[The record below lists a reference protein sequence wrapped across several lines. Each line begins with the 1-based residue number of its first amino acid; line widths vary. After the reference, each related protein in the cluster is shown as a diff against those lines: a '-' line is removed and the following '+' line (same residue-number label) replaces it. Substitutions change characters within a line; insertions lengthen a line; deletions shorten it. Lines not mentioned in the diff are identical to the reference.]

1 MSQMQQLKAA
11 IGCHVTRHLFSVSKV
26 SSFSGHFYQY
36 SDVHSHFCHILPAKK
51 IDRAQ
56 AAQRL
61 CAGKEVCFVG
71 LDLPGKNLGVPRV
84 FGTPK
89 NM

>member
-1 MSQMQQLKAA
+1 MQQLKAKMVA
-11 IGCHVTRHLFSVSKV
+11 MLRDTCFLYLRSLHFKVMFTSTQMCILIFVTSYLPKKWIGLKPRKGCVL
-26 SSFSGHFYQY
+26 
-36 SDVHSHFCHILPAKK
+36 A
-51 IDRAQ
+51 
-56 AAQRL
+56 
-61 CAGKEVCFVG
+61 EVCFVG